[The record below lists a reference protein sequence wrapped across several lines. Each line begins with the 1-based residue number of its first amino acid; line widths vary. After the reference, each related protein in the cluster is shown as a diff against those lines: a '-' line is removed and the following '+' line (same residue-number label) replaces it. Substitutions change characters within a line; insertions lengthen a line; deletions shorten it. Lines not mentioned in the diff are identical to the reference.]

1 MNMIGTRLFAQLFSA
16 IVVVVVAV
24 SLVAGVLLSWSSEPT
39 SGAIWIRVVVAGGIA
54 LIVGWFVSSRLAKKL
69 SGSLREIQHGAGL
82 FASGDFAHRLKIS
95 TIEELG
101 NLEYSLNVM
110 AMLLEEQRWE
120 LLRERNELEV
130 TLSGMADGILAIDRD
145 GRLVNLNPAAAAI
158 FDLDMKRARGKT
170 LIEIIRNT
178 ALHEFA
184 ASTLAA
190 TQAIDTEI
198 VIDRDGDRYFHL
210 LGSPIRDSQGE
221 IAAAVLVIH
230 DITTLRRLETM
241 RRDFVANVS
250 HELKTP
256 ITSIKGYIE
265 TILGTPDISPED
277 ANRFLETVRKQS
289 DRLNAI
295 IDDLLS
301 LSRIEQGVERAEIA
315 FADTSMSALL
325 SSAMHSCEPAAK
337 AKQVELHFDN
347 HVDISVRA
355 NGPLLEQAVVNLVD
369 NAIKYSPS
377 GSRVEVSA
385 TADLSDTIIQVKDNG
400 PGIPKEHIPRIF
412 ERFYRVDKSRSRE
425 AGGTGLGL
433 AIVKHIVVAHHG
445 AVTVDSELGRGT
457 VFSIRVPR

>member
-16 IVVVVVAV
+16 IVVVVVAA
-24 SLVAGVLLSWSSEPT
+24 SLAAGVLLSSISEL
-39 SGAIWIRVVVAGGIA
+39 SAGAIWIRVVVSAGIA
-54 LIVGWFVSSRLAKKL
+54 LIVGWFVASRLSKKL
-69 SGSLREIQHGAGL
+69 SRSLRDVQHGVGQ
-82 FASGDFAHRLKIS
+82 FAAGDFAHRLKIS

-110 AMLLEEQRWE
+110 AMRLEEQRWE

-130 TLSGMADGILAIDRD
+130 TLSGMADGILAIDHE

-170 LIEIIRNT
+170 IVEIIRNT
-178 ALHEFA
+178 ALQEFA
-184 ASTLAA
+184 SATLAA
-190 TQAIDTEI
+190 SQAIDTEI

-230 DITTLRRLETM
+230 DITTLRKLETM

-277 ANRFLETVRKQS
+277 ANRFLETVRRQS
-289 DRLNAI
+289 ERLNAI

-315 FADTSMSALL
+315 FAETNMSSLL

-337 AKQVELHFDN
+337 AKQIELSFDN

-355 NGPLLEQAVVNLVD
+355 NGALLEQAVVNLVD
-369 NAIKYSPS
+369 NAVKYSPP

-445 AVTVDSELGRGT
+445 AVTVESELGRGT
-457 VFSIRVPR
+457 TFSIRVPR

>member
-1 MNMIGTRLFAQLFSA
+1 MIGTRLFAQLFSA
-16 IVVVVVAV
+16 IVVVVIAA
-24 SLVAGVLLSWSSEPT
+24 SLAAGFLLSSLSEL
-39 SGAIWIRVVVAGGIA
+39 SAGAIWIRVVVAGGIA
-54 LIVGWFVSSRLAKKL
+54 LIVGWFAASRLSKKL
-69 SGSLREIQHGAGL
+69 NSTLREIQHGVGQ
-82 FASGDFAHRLKIS
+82 FATGDFAHRLKINS
-95 TIEELG
+95 IEELG

-110 AMLLEEQRWE
+110 ALRLEEQRWE
-120 LLRERNELEV
+120 LLKERNELEV
-130 TLSGMADGILAIDRD
+130 TLSGMADGILAIDNE

-178 ALHEFA
+178 ALQEFA
-184 ASTLAA
+184 ASTLTA
-190 TQAIDTEI
+190 TQAIDTEL
-198 VIDRDGDRYFHL
+198 VIDREGDRYFHL

-230 DITTLRRLETM
+230 DITTLRKLETM

-256 ITSIKGYIE
+256 ITSIKGFVE
-265 TILGTPDISPED
+265 TILGTPDLSPED
-277 ANRFLETVRKQS
+277 SRRFLETIRRQS

-315 FADTSMSALL
+315 FADTNLSTVLSAAL
-325 SSAMHSCEPAAK
+325 HSCEPAAQ
-337 AKQVELHFDN
+337 AKQVELRFDN

-355 NGPLLEQAVVNLVD
+355 NGALLEQAVVNLVD